1 MTTESTT
8 SAGESRSY
16 DIAALFLIYL
26 LLPSLSI
33 IQDSSVHSSE
43 RTILFIQAKQ
53 LLFNT
58 NITIVSYLKVNY
70 SILQGYKR
78 SCCDRFTLNKNHVD
92 IFTQC
97 FRTQS
102 RKLVEIFI
110 KPLQSISEHRIH
122 VNGRSVQV
130 LPGLAHSRWQEDSAS
145 VAWCL
150 PLPPSC

>member
-43 RTILFIQAKQ
+43 RTIFFIQAKQ

-58 NITIVSYLKVNY
+58 NITIVSYLKVIQY
-70 SILQGYKR
+70 CR
-78 SCCDRFTLNKNHVD
+78 A
-92 IFTQC
+92 
-97 FRTQS
+97 
-102 RKLVEIFI
+102 
-110 KPLQSISEHRIH
+110 ISGPAVI
-122 VNGRSVQV
+122 V
-130 LPGLAHSRWQEDSAS
+130 LH
-145 VAWCL
+145 
-150 PLPPSC
+150 